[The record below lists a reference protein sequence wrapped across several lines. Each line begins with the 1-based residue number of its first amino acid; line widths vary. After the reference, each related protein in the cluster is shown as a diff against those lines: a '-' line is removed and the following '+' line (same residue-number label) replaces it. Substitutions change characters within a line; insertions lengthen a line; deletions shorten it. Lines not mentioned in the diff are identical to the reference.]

1 MDSVKTIV
9 CQSPLYQ
16 GLRKVG
22 AERNK
27 AQWFLIFLLNKVR
40 TQNTVF
46 KTNVTYFSE
55 IRQKLA
61 QCITDT
67 AWKFYSVMLSM
78 KFLWFYTI

>member
-22 AERNK
+22 EERNK
-27 AQWFLIFLLNKVR
+27 AQWFLIFPLNKVR

-46 KTNVTYFSE
+46 KTNVIYFSDE
-55 IRQKLA
+55 
-61 QCITDT
+61 
-67 AWKFYSVMLSM
+67 
-78 KFLWFYTI
+78 